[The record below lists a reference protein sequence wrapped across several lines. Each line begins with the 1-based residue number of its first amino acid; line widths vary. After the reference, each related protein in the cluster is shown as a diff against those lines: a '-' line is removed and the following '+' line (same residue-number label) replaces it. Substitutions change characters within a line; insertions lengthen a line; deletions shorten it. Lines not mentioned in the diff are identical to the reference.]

1 MNVLPLKIHP
11 LRERPADI
19 FEIFGSL
26 KYDIPCNFILS
37 EEVKEIFK
45 MYRWEGNVREL
56 RNLGE
61 YFCYLEKDII
71 EICDLPE
78 YILDT
83 IDSNYSR
90 TVCNKVSDNIKKY
103 QFNIGKDKNIMK
115 YDYNF
120 KRSLDEYIFILDN
133 LKKAYDLKE
142 RIGRKSLCKIALEE
156 NRFLTEQ
163 QIRNMLLE
171 LQDFGLVDILVGRG
185 GSIITSKG
193 VEFLKNINRSN
204 KLNS

>member
-1 MNVLPLKIHP
+1 
-11 LRERPADI
+11 
-19 FEIFGSL
+19 
-26 KYDIPCNFILS
+26 
-37 EEVKEIFK
+37 
-45 MYRWEGNVREL
+45 
-56 RNLGE
+56 
-61 YFCYLEKDII
+61 
-71 EICDLPE
+71 
-78 YILDT
+78 
-83 IDSNYSR
+83 
-90 TVCNKVSDNIKKY
+90 
-103 QFNIGKDKNIMK
+103 KDKNLMK

-142 RIGRKSLCKIALEE
+142 RIGRKSLYKIALEE

-163 QIRNMLLE
+163 QIRNILLE
-171 LQDFGLVDILVGRG
+171 LQEFGLVNILVGRG

>member
-1 MNVLPLKIHP
+1 NNGTIFLDEIGEMDLNSQSKLLRVIQEKQVRRIGSNNVIDIDVRIIAATNRNLKELVSKNMFRRDLYFRLNVLPLKIHP

-26 KYDIPCNFILS
+26 KYDIPCNFSLS

-61 YFCYLEKDII
+61 YFCYLGKDII

-90 TVCNKVSDNIKKY
+90 T
-103 QFNIGKDKNIMK
+103 
-115 YDYNF
+115 
-120 KRSLDEYIFILDN
+120 
-133 LKKAYDLKE
+133 
-142 RIGRKSLCKIALEE
+142 
-156 NRFLTEQ
+156 
-163 QIRNMLLE
+163 
-171 LQDFGLVDILVGRG
+171 
-185 GSIITSKG
+185 
-193 VEFLKNINRSN
+193 
-204 KLNS
+204 